1 MKLSYNHVNNRT
13 VKFNEYDN
21 ILLIPNDI
29 IGMDFEKLEGMAVEA
44 NLARNQNMRSKAKK
58 IEEDLLN
65 TLTENQ
71 LFFPVEEEVLITK
84 NSASYVYKKSKTYPA
99 LLEFIARILHVD
111 IPIKIKQCKFGPG
124 GIIIAADN
132 KEEAQKILKDCCREL
147 QILIKAKEGH
157 ID

>member
-1 MKLSYNHVNNRT
+1 
-13 VKFNEYDN
+13 
-21 ILLIPNDI
+21 
-29 IGMDFEKLEGMAVEA
+29 MDFEKLEELAVEA

-58 IEEDLLN
+58 LEEELLSH
-65 TLTENQ
+65 LTENQ
-71 LFFPVEEEVLITK
+71 LFFPIEEEVLINK

-99 LLEFIARILHVD
+99 LLEYIARILHVD

-124 GIIIAADN
+124 GIIIAAEN
-132 KEEAQKILKDCCREL
+132 KEEAKKTLHDCCHEL

>member
-29 IGMDFEKLEGMAVEA
+29 IGMDFEKLEELAIEA
-44 NLARNQNMRSKAKK
+44 NLSRNQNMRSKAKK

-147 QILIKAKEGH
+147 QILIKGKEGH

>member
-29 IGMDFEKLEGMAVEA
+29 IGMDFEKLEELAIEA

>member
-1 MKLSYNHVNNRT
+1 
-13 VKFNEYDN
+13 
-21 ILLIPNDI
+21 
-29 IGMDFEKLEGMAVEA
+29 
-44 NLARNQNMRSKAKK
+44 MRSKTKK

-132 KEEAQKILKDCCREL
+132 KEEAQKVLKDCCREL

>member
-1 MKLSYNHVNNRT
+1 MKLSYNHVNNRP

-29 IGMDFEKLEGMAVEA
+29 IGMDFEKLEELAIEA
-44 NLARNQNMRSKAKK
+44 NLSRNQNMRSKAKK

>member
-29 IGMDFEKLEGMAVEA
+29 IGMDFEKLEELAVEA
-44 NLARNQNMRSKAKK
+44 NVARNQNMRSKAKK

-65 TLTENQ
+65 TLIENQ

>member
-1 MKLSYNHVNNRT
+1 
-13 VKFNEYDN
+13 
-21 ILLIPNDI
+21 
-29 IGMDFEKLEGMAVEA
+29 MDFKKLEELAVEA

-58 IEEDLLN
+58 LEEELLSH
-65 TLTENQ
+65 LTENQ
-71 LFFPVEEEVLITK
+71 LFFPIEEEVLINK

-99 LLEFIARILHVD
+99 LLEYIARILHVD

-124 GIIIAADN
+124 GIIIAAEN
-132 KEEAQKILKDCCREL
+132 KEEAKKTLHDCCHEL